1 MVLNTVEVVNGTL
14 LETVVEPS
22 ATELELC
29 PTGRAAAEEDPAAEV
44 VTVVSCGLPTI
55 SWRSHD
61 YMQMM
66 GLAYKEDDSEATELA
81 GTELDPVGAE
91 LDSVGTELDSAGAEL
106 DSVGAGPDRTGADG
120 AAAAGELD
128 PAELD
133 DTGQT
138 VVPTAMTEVT
148 T

>member
-1 MVLNTVEVVNGTL
+1 VTVGAQLVIVEMMVLNTVEVVNGTL

-91 LDSVGTELDSAGAEL
+91 LDSVGPELDSAGAEL
-106 DSVGAGPDRTGADG
+106 DSVGAGPD
-120 AAAAGELD
+120 
-128 PAELD
+128 
-133 DTGQT
+133 
-138 VVPTAMTEVT
+138 
-148 T
+148 